1 MYAVVRLA
9 LGFMTRR
16 ERFNYFSLV
25 VVRALTGFLDVF
37 GIMLIGF
44 IGSVAAMQIGNAGSE
59 EPTKLMGLSIP
70 RLSNE
75 QILWLVVGVLVVF
88 VVKALIAVFLAR
100 ALAFSVA
107 KVEARNAKIIAEF
120 LLRGSLDDAK
130 RYSKAE
136 FQYAITTST
145 YAAFTGILNNV
156 ATIFTESFLL
166 VVVAGAFFLVDPVA
180 AVFALLYF
188 GAVVIIIQVVIG
200 RSLKLAGQDAAVGS
214 VDTINAVSDTVD
226 TFREISVIA
235 KQDLFIDRIY
245 KSRMRLAKSGPV
257 ITNLGAMP
265 RYVVETALILGV
277 VIFVG
282 QQFFSGQLATGI
294 ATVGVFLTGGVRIM
308 ASLLPLQA
316 SAASIKQNVEI
327 GALSQDILLRSRIRG
342 EVDVPKNVEDNRPVA
357 FSLDRSDGLPISID
371 KASFRYPGDDHDT
384 LHDVTLNVEPGAH
397 VAVIGPSG
405 AGKTTLVDL
414 TLGLILPS
422 SGSVTLGGIEPN
434 ELRKIVPGAVAYV
447 PQRPGLV
454 SGTIAEN
461 IALGIE
467 IQDIDHTLLNE
478 VIDSAF
484 LRDFMDSLPDGASTS
499 VGKQADALS
508 GGQIQRIGLARA
520 LYSRPRLLILD
531 EATSGLDA
539 GSEAFISESL
549 AKLKNSVTVVII
561 AHRLSTVQHS
571 DVVHV
576 VEGGRITASG
586 DFKSLR
592 KSVPMVAEYVKLMSF
607 DHE

>member
-9 LGFMTRR
+9 LAFMTRR
-16 ERFNYFSLV
+16 EQFNYFSLV
-25 VVRALTGFLDVF
+25 VLRALTGFLDVF

-59 EPTKLMGLSIP
+59 EPTKLLGLAIP

-75 QILWLVVGVLVVF
+75 QILWLVIGVLVVF
-88 VVKALIAVFLAR
+88 VVKALIAVLLAR

-107 KVEARNAKIIAEF
+107 KVEGRNAKIIADF

-156 ATIFTESFLL
+156 ATIITESFLL

-188 GAVVIIIQVVIG
+188 GAVVVLIQVVIG
-200 RSLKLAGQDAAVGS
+200 RSLKLAGQDAAAGS

-245 KSRMRLAKSGPV
+245 RSRMRLAKSGAV
-257 ITNLGAMP
+257 ISYLGAMP

-277 VIFVG
+277 VIFIG
-282 QQFFSGQLATGI
+282 QQFFTGQLTTGI

-327 GALSQDILLRSRIRG
+327 GALSQDILLRAKSRQ
-342 EVDVPKNVEDNRPVA
+342 EDNIPEVVDSEQVA
-357 FSLDRSDGLPISID
+357 FSLDNTRGLPITID
-371 KASFRYPGDDHDT
+371 KASFRYPGDEHDT
-384 LHDVTLNVEPGAH
+384 LREVTLNVEPGAH

-422 SGSVTLGGIEPN
+422 SGRVTLGGIEPN
-434 ELRKIVPGAVAYV
+434 ELRKIAPGAVAYV

-461 IALGIE
+461 IALGVEIE
-467 IQDIDHTLLNE
+467 DIDHSLLNE

-484 LRDFMDSLPDGASTS
+484 LREFMNSLPDGAATS

-539 GSEAFISESL
+539 GSEAFIAKSL
-549 AKLKNSVTVVII
+549 AKLKARVTVVVI

-592 KSVPMVAEYVKLMSF
+592 RSVPMVAEYVKLMSF